1 MDTVSLDQ
9 IKAQEI
15 LEILSTIIQKSIV
28 KKENKGD
35 KEND

>member
-28 KKENKGD
+28 KKENTGD
-35 KEND
+35 KETD